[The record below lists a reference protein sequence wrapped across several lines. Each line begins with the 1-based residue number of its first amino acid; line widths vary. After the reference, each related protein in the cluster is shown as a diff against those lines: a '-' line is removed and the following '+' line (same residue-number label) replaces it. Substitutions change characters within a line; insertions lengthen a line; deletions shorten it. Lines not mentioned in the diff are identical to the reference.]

1 MEHTLTNGK
10 RVDCFLFLGEP
21 HECVPIDSKFAW
33 ENYTKFVNADDSL
46 SVSQGDFAS
55 PETLLKSPI
64 DCDFSQLEGEEDNNS
79 DQNWEE
85 EEDKW

>member
-33 ENYTKFVNADDSL
+33 ENYTKFVNEKDEHL
-46 SVSQGDFAS
+46 KKHILR
-55 PETLLKSPI
+55 TLLMTSINILKI
-64 DCDFSQLEGEEDNNS
+64 FLRNILLTKKQRHLH
-79 DQNWEE
+79 
-85 EEDKW
+85 

>member
-33 ENYTKFVNADDSL
+33 ENYTKFVNEKDE
-46 SVSQGDFAS
+46 QKNTF
-55 PETLLKSPI
+55 
-64 DCDFSQLEGEEDNNS
+64 
-79 DQNWEE
+79 
-85 EEDKW
+85 